1 MSSPAKLNLTIYQ
14 GSTFSEVL
22 RWESP
27 TKVYKNITGITQAAP
42 AVVTST
48 SHGIPDSWRVKITN
62 VVGMKEINSSDT
74 YRKATLLSANTI
86 ELNEINA
93 AGYTA
98 YSSGGIIEYNLPVD
112 LTGYTA
118 RMQIRAKLED
128 TTVLLELTTE
138 NGRISINNTTKT
150 ISLTISATDT
160 AAITWLTGVYSL
172 ELVNG
177 GVVSTLIA
185 GNVSVKKEVTR

>member
-1 MSSPAKLNLTIYQ
+1 
-14 GSTFSEVL
+14 
-22 RWESP
+22 
-27 TKVYKNITGITQAAP
+27 
-42 AVVTST
+42 
-48 SHGIPDSWRVKITN
+48 
-62 VVGMKEINSSDT
+62 MKEINSSDT